1 MGFLSRIFKAKE
13 ATKPAQTEQPQD
25 QKPVE
30 RLTGEN
36 WPLGA
41 DPDAPKFNHRHTMK
55 LAPFVK
61 GDDEE

>member
-1 MGFLSRIFKAKE
+1 MGFLTRIFKNKDA
-13 ATKPAQTEQPQD
+13 ADTEQAQPQEE
-25 QKPVE
+25 KPVE
-30 RLTGEN
+30 HLTGEN

-61 GDDEE
+61 GDYEE